1 MVLRE
6 VIETYGYLGVLL
18 GTFLEG
24 DIALVLGGLCARCT
38 DLRLGGV
45 ILAAFTGA
53 IIGDQVFYNLG
64 RHKGLQLLNR
74 FPRLKLRTDRVFH
87 HLRRHG
93 SVIAFAFR
101 FVYGF
106 RILTPLLIGAS
117 GVSRGRF
124 TLLNCFGALSWSTAL
139 GCLGYVV
146 GEALVVILEDLKA
159 DMKRSLPAILLGL
172 LVLVGLIRLVVWFVR
187 RRRAQIALAEK
198 NRLNLP
204 LVIDELDYPNS

>member
-1 MVLRE
+1 MTLKE
-6 VIETYGYLGVLL
+6 GIETYGYLGVLI

-38 DLRLGGV
+38 DLRLVGV

-64 RHKGLQLLNR
+64 RHKGLQLLNH

-101 FVYGF
+101 LGWSFWIWGF
-106 RILTPLLIGAS
+106 D
-117 GVSRGRF
+117 
-124 TLLNCFGALSWSTAL
+124 C
-139 GCLGYVV
+139 
-146 GEALVVILEDLKA
+146 
-159 DMKRSLPAILLGL
+159 
-172 LVLVGLIRLVVWFVR
+172 
-187 RRRAQIALAEK
+187 
-198 NRLNLP
+198 
-204 LVIDELDYPNS
+204 

>member
-1 MVLRE
+1 MTIKE
-6 VIETYGYLGVLL
+6 GIETYGYLGVLL

-38 DLRLGGV
+38 DHLRLVGV

-64 RHKGLQLLNR
+64 RHKGLKLLNR
-74 FPRLKLRTDRVFH
+74 FPRLKLRTERVFH

-93 SVIAFAFR
+93 SIIAFAFR

-117 GVSRGRF
+117 GVGRGRF
-124 TLLNCFGALSWSTAL
+124 TMLNCLGALSWATAI

-146 GEALVVILEDLKA
+146 GEVLVVIMANLQTDLKHH
-159 DMKRSLPAILLGL
+159 LPYILGTVLLLFAI
-172 LVLVGLIRLVVWFVR
+172 IRLIVWRVR
-187 RRRAQIALAEK
+187 RYRAQVALDKAATETQDS
-198 NRLNLP
+198 P
-204 LVIDELDYPNS
+204 V

>member
-1 MVLRE
+1 MTLKE
-6 VIETYGYLGVLL
+6 GIETYGYLGVLV

-38 DLRLGGV
+38 DLRLVGV

-64 RHKGLQLLNR
+64 RIKGLQLLNC

-93 SVIAFAFR
+93 SIIAFAFR

-117 GVSRGRF
+117 GVGRGRF
-124 TLLNCFGALSWSTAL
+124 TLLNCLGALSWATTI
-139 GCLGYVV
+139 GCIGYVM
-146 GEALVVILEDLKA
+146 GEALVVIMEKMKA
-159 DMKRSLPAILLGL
+159 DIKHLLPFILAGL
-172 LVLVGLIRLVVWFVR
+172 LVLVAIIRLIVWQIR
-187 RRRAQIALAEK
+187 RRRAQIALGEIAAATKTQNPE
-198 NRLNLP
+198 
-204 LVIDELDYPNS
+204 V

>member
-1 MVLRE
+1 MTLKE
-6 VIETYGYLGVLL
+6 GIETYTYLGVLI

-24 DIALVLGGLCARCT
+24 DIALLLGGICARCT
-38 DLRLGGV
+38 NVHLFGV

-64 RHKGLQLLNR
+64 RHKGLQFLNC
-74 FPRLKLRTDRVFH
+74 FPRLKLRTERVFH

-93 SVIAFAFR
+93 SIIAFAFR

-117 GVSRGRF
+117 GVGRGRF
-124 TLLNCFGALSWSTAL
+124 TLLNGLGALSWATVL

-146 GEALVVILEDLKA
+146 GEALIVIMENLKA
-159 DMKRSLPAILLGL
+159 DIKHLLPFILAGL
-172 LVLVGLIRLVVWFVR
+172 LVLVAIIRLIVWRVR
-187 RRRAQIALAEK
+187 RRRARIALAEETATQGQQK
-198 NRLNLP
+198 SRM
-204 LVIDELDYPNS
+204 

>member
-1 MVLRE
+1 MTIKDG
-6 VIETYGYLGVLL
+6 IETYGYLGVLL

-24 DIALVLGGLCARCT
+24 DIALVLGGLCAHLT
-38 DLRLGGV
+38 DLHLAGV

-87 HLRRHG
+87 HLRKHG
-93 SVIAFAFR
+93 SIIAFAFR

-117 GVSRGRF
+117 GVGRGRF
-124 TLLNCFGALSWSTAL
+124 TLLNCLGALSWATAL
-139 GCLGYVV
+139 GCLGYAM
-146 GEALVVILEDLKA
+146 GEALIVIMEKLKA
-159 DMKRSLPAILLGL
+159 DIKHLLPFILLGL
-172 LVLVGLIRLVVWFVR
+172 LLLIAIIRLIVWQVR
-187 RRRAQIALAEK
+187 RRRAQIALRETA
-198 NRLNLP
+198 P
-204 LVIDELDYPNS
+204 

>member
-1 MVLRE
+1 MTLKDG
-6 VIETYGYLGVLL
+6 IETYGYLGVLI

-38 DLRLGGV
+38 DLRLTGV

-64 RHKGLQLLNR
+64 RHKGLQLLTR
-74 FPRLKLRTDRVFH
+74 FPRLRLRTERVFH

-93 SVIAFAFR
+93 SLIAFAFR

-117 GVSRGRF
+117 GVGRGQF
-124 TLLNCFGALSWSTAL
+124 TLLNCLGALSWATAV
-139 GCLGYVV
+139 GCLGYAV
-146 GEALVVILEDLKA
+146 GEALVVIMEKFQADLKHH
-159 DMKRSLPAILLGL
+159 LPFILAGL
-172 LVLVGLIRLVVWFVR
+172 LVLVAIIRLIVWRVR
-187 RRRAQIALAEK
+187 RRRAHIALQETAPLGQPK
-198 NRLNLP
+198 NQG
-204 LVIDELDYPNS
+204 

>member
-1 MVLRE
+1 MTLKE
-6 VIETYGYLGVLL
+6 GIETYGYLGVLI

-38 DLRLGGV
+38 DLRLVGV

-117 GVSRGRF
+117 GVGRGRF
-124 TLLNCFGALSWSTAL
+124 TLLNCLGALSWATVV
-139 GCLGYVV
+139 GCLGYAV
-146 GEALVVILEDLKA
+146 GEALVVILENLKA
-159 DMKRSLPAILLGL
+159 DIKHLLPFILAGL
-172 LVLVGLIRLVVWFVR
+172 LVLVAIIRLLVWRIR
-187 RRRAQIALAEK
+187 RRRAQRTLKK
-198 NRLNLP
+198 NSETP
-204 LVIDELDYPNS
+204 